1 MTMVWSPDYAPVDGD
16 FDSVSLLLKG
26 EGTNGS
32 TTILDSSSNN
42 LSVTAVDNAQIINT
56 VATPFSP
63 TVPSD
68 GVLAFDGTGDYLST
82 PVTPFQFLHKL
93 TDSWTV
99 EGWIYRLSAT
109 QGCLFDTG
117 GASNNTR
124 GTVLLVN
131 ANGDVAFIIRQSLSS
146 LNVSLSAPSGTVNT
160 NAWYHLAVCYDQST
174 VKLFIDG
181 VLLDSVSYNTQ
192 TSNNATQSTL
202 KVGVYEY
209 SGTTLGGFLNG
220 YISNLRIT
228 KGVARYTENFDVPT
242 APFPIYSPTTRAQ
255 A

>member
-16 FDSVSLLLKG
+16 FDSVSLLLLG

-32 TTILDSSSNN
+32 TTILDSSSNS

-68 GVLAFDGTGDYLST
+68 GVLAFDGNGDYIYSYSNSD
-82 PVTPFQFLHKL
+82 FQFGLGDFTIEL
-93 TDSWTV
+93 WARFTTISDQ
-99 EGWIYRLSAT
+99 L
-109 QGCLFDTG
+109 LFDTIQVG
-117 GASNNTR
+117 GSGSRVNGFAWLLQSTGNLNIYSSNSFLGATA
-124 GTVLLVN
+124 TTLT
-131 ANGDVAFIIRQSLSS
+131 ANK
-146 LNVSLSAPSGTVNT
+146 
-160 NAWYHLAVCYDQST
+160 WYHLVICKNNSVCNYFING
-174 VKLFIDG
+174 VKD
-181 VLLDSVSYNTQ
+181 
-192 TSNNATQSTL
+192 ATQVAFATNVTDDNFLCGRIGNSAT
-202 KVGVYEY
+202 Y
-209 SGTTLGGFLNG
+209 FLNG